1 MPNAINYIKFLFKE
15 LLGDLVLDK
24 EQDKLRLKPNHD
36 GHEKEFEHFERLKIS
51 GHGEILHD
59 VKWFS
64 FDLNL
69 EPGSAEEARHRTF
82 VGFTGCEFQ
91 TQDLENLAGAEI
103 FEYGLHAGI
112 FLRLVN
118 DVGLKLRSDISR
130 IHLEQDLASQHL
142 DPLYEGHDFDEIKKY
157 FEEVFLFEV
166 NKNSIVRD
174 LDEKLKAQY
183 ILSNNSS
190 CVRLPFGDVGDGMRE
205 LFVEKSPLLFDN
217 IFSALTST
225 YWEHAFLELYR
236 SIEAIYQIPRMIKLK
251 VKLGDD
257 FEGVPT
263 LNLAKLCYE
272 ELGWRPFEKE
282 SLKALLSILPEDKLE
297 QLIHLRL
304 INEPED
310 VGSEKDRMK
319 KIIEKGSTKIYE
331 TRNKLVHKIYYYDET
346 DKDYGEWKSM
356 LKFLVIFVSG
366 IYSHY
371 SDYLK

>member
-1 MPNAINYIKFLFKE
+1 MPNAIKYIQFLFNQ
-15 LLGDLVLDK
+15 LLGDLVSD
-24 EQDKLRLKPNHD
+24 EERNKLRLKPNPD
-36 GHEKEFEHFERLKIS
+36 DHEKEFEHFERLKIS

-64 FDLNL
+64 FNL
-69 EPGSAEEARHRTF
+69 SLDPGGAEESRHRTF
-82 VGFTGCEFQ
+82 VGFTGCKFQ
-91 TQDLENLAGAEI
+91 KQDLENLEGAEI
-103 FEYGLHAGI
+103 FEHDINAGI

-118 DVGLKLRSDISR
+118 DVGLELKSEISP

-157 FEEVFLFEV
+157 FEDVILFEV
-166 NKNSIVRD
+166 KKDSIVRE
-174 LDEKLKAQY
+174 LNEKLKVQY

-251 VKLGDD
+251 GKLGDD
-257 FEGVPT
+257 FDGVST
-263 LNLAKLCYE
+263 LDLAKLCYE

-282 SLKALLSILPEDKLE
+282 SLKSLLTILPEDQLECQWPFILTHLWPIKLT
-297 QLIHLRL
+297 HL
-304 INEPED
+304 
-310 VGSEKDRMK
+310 S
-319 KIIEKGSTKIYE
+319 
-331 TRNKLVHKIYYYDET
+331 
-346 DKDYGEWKSM
+346 
-356 LKFLVIFVSG
+356 
-366 IYSHY
+366 
-371 SDYLK
+371 